1 MPRIASFIA
10 TAIMLFFLVLP
21 LTFGSWFTVDQTE
34 RGVVLRNG
42 AIRSVA
48 EPGLSFKAPWFD
60 SVVRV
65 PVTQQTLRWVGEDAL
80 QAYSADQQTASLN
93 VSVMFHVPAGEVT
106 DVYAQYGS
114 LDNLATRLIARVVPQ
129 QLEVVFGRYTA
140 VTAINDRAKLTAE
153 VAKSIADN
161 IHGPVIIDNVT
172 LENIDFSDTYEASI
186 EARMKAEVEVQKLRQ
201 EAEQAK
207 VQAEITVTQAKA
219 QADSQLAVA
228 SAKAQATK
236 ITGEAEAAAIKAR
249 GDALRE
255 NPGLVQLTA
264 AERWDGKLPNSMVPN
279 GAVPF
284 ISLEK

>member
-1 MPRIASFIA
+1 
-10 TAIMLFFLVLP
+10 
-21 LTFGSWFTVDQTE
+21 
-34 RGVVLRNG
+34 
-42 AIRSVA
+42 
-48 EPGLSFKAPWFD
+48 
-60 SVVRV
+60 
-65 PVTQQTLRWVGEDAL
+65 
-80 QAYSADQQTASLN
+80 
-93 VSVMFHVPAGEVT
+93 MFHVPAAEVT

-140 VTAINDRAKLTAE
+140 VTAINDRAKLTAD

-219 QADSQLAVA
+219 QADSRLAVA
-228 SAKAQATK
+228 RANAEATK
-236 ITGEAEAAAIKAR
+236 IGGEAEAAAIKAR

-264 AERWDGKLPNSMVPN
+264 AERWDGKLPTSMVPN